1 MSCRKETDSTCSKCC
16 KKNKKNRQNGAAFTE
31 IPGQMLE
38 TREQIQNVVKIKA
51 GGSIIMRLIKF
62 LFKMVFRLT
71 FVVAAAA
78 GILYLL
84 NKFAP
89 DVLDSFNDWLKEQ
102 RED

>member
-1 MSCRKETDSTCSKCC
+1 
-16 KKNKKNRQNGAAFTE
+16 
-31 IPGQMLE
+31 
-38 TREQIQNVVKIKA
+38 
-51 GGSIIMRLIKF
+51 MRLIKF